1 MVGIVKSFIKTAVE
15 RRRLYLDYSCY
26 LADTETLSDFQ
37 TIVRPG
43 TPDAP
48 LTLNLSYPDA
58 AHKRMMMYVS
68 GGLPTTN
75 YTIQVIVTTNQAQV
89 KRSDLGMRVVP

>member
-1 MVGIVKSFIKTAVE
+1 
-15 RRRLYLDYSCY
+15 
-26 LADTETLSDFQ
+26 
-37 TIVRPG
+37 
-43 TPDAP
+43 
-48 LTLNLSYPDA
+48 
-58 AHKRMMMYVS
+58 MYVS